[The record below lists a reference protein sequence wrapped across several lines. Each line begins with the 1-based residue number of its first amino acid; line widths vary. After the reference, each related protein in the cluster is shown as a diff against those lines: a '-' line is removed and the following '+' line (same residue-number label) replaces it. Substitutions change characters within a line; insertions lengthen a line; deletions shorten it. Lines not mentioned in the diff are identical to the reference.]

1 MSKKNIESDV
11 DDAIIANNE
20 KVAREIQAK
29 KIEKRLRKQAN
40 MAERSRKK
48 LILEEMAKE
57 GKDGVENGDLENI

>member
-29 KIEKRLRKQAN
+29 KIEKRLRK
-40 MAERSRKK
+40 
-48 LILEEMAKE
+48 
-57 GKDGVENGDLENI
+57 